1 MSAAHHWTALDD
13 TFSRVLRVS
22 GTRHARAR
30 FAHRAAALS
39 DIYLARIL
47 KAIAEPA
54 ADRTDLSRQID
65 QLRLTHQELA
75 AALTRAW
82 TCDRDQEAR
91 TVEAD

>member
-1 MSAAHHWTALDD
+1 MSATRHWTALDD
-13 TFSRVLRVS
+13 TFSRVLRVP
-22 GTRHARAR
+22 GMRHARER

-54 ADRTDLSRQID
+54 SDRTDVSGQID
-65 QLRLTHQELA
+65 QLRLTHHELA

-82 TCDRDQEAR
+82 TGDRDQEAR